1 MAELVSIGVYTLLIA
16 YMGVGNL
23 RQWAERRLLA
33 LPNERSSHS
42 RPTPSGGGAA
52 IVVGT
57 LLGVTVFLVLTRH
70 LSLSW
75 GTLLIG
81 GALVAVVSWFDDL
94 YTMPSTVRLAVHGAS
109 ALCVLLG
116 VGAIQQIHFPWLGNL
131 YLGWLGY
138 GFTFLWI
145 IALINGYNFMD
156 GLDGLAGSQAVIAG
170 VTWAYLG
177 YWADVPLAMALG
189 LILALSSLG
198 FLAYNWPPARIF
210 MGDVGSAFLGYNFA
224 ALAVLGAQQQGKLAF
239 LGALVVWPFL
249 FDTLFTLVRRW
260 QRGENLLQAHR
271 SHLYQRLV
279 ISGHSHRTV
288 TLLYAGLAVVGA
300 VAGVSWFYELPG
312 SANVIVVG
320 LPGLAAG
327 LWLLVC
333 YYEARPVNIA
343 PQSR

>member
-1 MAELVSIGVYTLLIA
+1 MAELVSISLYTLLIA
-16 YMGVGNL
+16 YTVVGNL

-52 IVVGT
+52 IVLST

-75 GTLLIG
+75 GTLLLG
-81 GALVAVVSWFDDL
+81 GALVAFISWLDDL
-94 YTMPSTVRLAVHGAS
+94 YTMPSTVRLAVHSAS
-109 ALCVLLG
+109 ALCVLIG
-116 VGAIQQIHFPWLGNL
+116 VGAIQQVTIPLLGRL
-131 YLGWLGY
+131 EIGWLGY
-138 GFTFLWI
+138 GLTFLWI

-156 GLDGLAGSQAVIAG
+156 GLDGLAGTQAVVAG

-177 YWADVPLAMALG
+177 YWADVPLVMALG
-189 LILALSSLG
+189 LLLAVGSLG

-239 LGALVVWPFL
+239 LGALVIWPFL

-288 TLLYAGLAVVGA
+288 TLLYAGLAVMGA
-300 VAGVSWFYELPG
+300 LAGIGWFYDLPG

-320 LPGLAAG
+320 LPILAGG

-333 YYEARPVNIA
+333 YYEARPAHIA
-343 PQSR
+343 TQSR